1 MSIEIT
7 VVFDVVPDRMDS
19 VTAAFQKLCD
29 ATREEEGALRFDAF
43 RSEEHRDVVVLV
55 EDWADQEAI
64 DLHMKEPY
72 VADFLARTE
81 GAFVRPPYVHRLRAL
96 GA

>member
-7 VVFDVVPDRMDS
+7 VLFDVVPDRMDS
-19 VTAAFQKLCD
+19 VTSAFQELCG
-29 ATREEEGALRFDAF
+29 ATRKEEGALRFDAF
-43 RSEEHRDVVVLV
+43 RSEEHQNVIVLV
-55 EDWADQEAI
+55 EDWADQRAI
-64 DLHMKEPY
+64 DAHMKEPY

-81 GAFVRPPYVHRLRAL
+81 GAFVRPPHVHRLSAL

>member
-7 VVFDVVPDRMDS
+7 VLFDVVPDRMDA
-19 VTAAFQKLCD
+19 VAAAFQELCE
-29 ATREEEGALRFDAF
+29 ATRQEEGALRFDAF
-43 RSEEHRDVVVLV
+43 RSEEHQDVVVLV
-55 EDWADQEAI
+55 EDWADQAAI

-72 VADFLARTE
+72 VAEFLARTE

-96 GA
+96 DA

>member
-7 VVFDVVPDRMDS
+7 VLFDVVPDRMDS
-19 VTAAFQKLCD
+19 VTTAFRDLCE
-29 ATREEEGALRFDAF
+29 ATRKEEGALRFDAF
-43 RSEEHRDVVVLV
+43 RSEEHPDVVVLV

-64 DLHMKEPY
+64 DVHMKEPY
-72 VADFLARTE
+72 VAEFLARTD

-96 GA
+96 DA

>member
-7 VVFDVVPDRMDS
+7 VLFDVVPDRMDS
-19 VTAAFQKLCD
+19 VAAAFQELCE
-29 ATREEEGALRFDAF
+29 ATREEEGALRFDAL
-43 RSEEHRDVVVLV
+43 RSEEHPHVIVLV

-81 GAFVRPPYVHRLRAL
+81 GSFLRPPHVHRLRAL
-96 GA
+96 DA

>member
-7 VVFDVVPDRMDS
+7 VLFDVVPDRMDS
-19 VTAAFQKLCD
+19 VTAAFQELCE
-29 ATREEEGALRFDAF
+29 ATRKEEGALRFDAL
-43 RSEEHRDVVVLV
+43 RSEEHPNIVVLV

-81 GAFVRPPYVHRLRAL
+81 GAFTHPPYVHRLRAL
-96 GA
+96 DA

>member
-7 VVFDVVPDRMDS
+7 VLFDVVPDRMDA
-19 VTAAFQKLCD
+19 VAAAFQELCD
-29 ATREEEGALRFDAF
+29 ATRQEEGALRFDAF
-43 RSEEHRDVVVLV
+43 RSEEHQDVVVLV
-55 EDWADQEAI
+55 EDWADQNAI

-72 VADFLARTE
+72 VAEFLARTE

-96 GA
+96 DV